1 MIILKVCKKYDDN
14 DDDDGGEK
22 AECCDASFD
31 R

>member
-1 MIILKVCKKYDDN
+1 MCKKYDDN

-31 R
+31 RWQTS